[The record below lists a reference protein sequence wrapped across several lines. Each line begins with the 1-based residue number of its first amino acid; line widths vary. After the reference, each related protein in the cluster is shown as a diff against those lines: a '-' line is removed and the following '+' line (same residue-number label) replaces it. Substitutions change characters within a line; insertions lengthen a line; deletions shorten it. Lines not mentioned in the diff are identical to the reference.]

1 MDFFGIGVAVQAML
15 RVYSQSA
22 RGTGRTTALVEHVRS
37 GDRIVF
43 ADSREA
49 ERVRRICMSRGL
61 DVECRVVD
69 PSDPYRVREQG
80 RAQGHTFFDHT
91 LVEQCYAHAVADLAS
106 LIYVLEQGASGADTT
121 PPVGLRRLNEERAR
135 WDGV

>member
-15 RVYSQSA
+15 RVYFQSA
-22 RGTGRTTALVEHVRS
+22 RGTGRTTALLERVRS

-43 ADSREA
+43 AGSREA
-49 ERVRRICMSRGL
+49 ERVRRICLARGL

-106 LIYVLEQGASGADTT
+106 LIDVLEQGASGVDTT
-121 PPVGLRRLNEERAR
+121 PPVGSRRLHEERAR